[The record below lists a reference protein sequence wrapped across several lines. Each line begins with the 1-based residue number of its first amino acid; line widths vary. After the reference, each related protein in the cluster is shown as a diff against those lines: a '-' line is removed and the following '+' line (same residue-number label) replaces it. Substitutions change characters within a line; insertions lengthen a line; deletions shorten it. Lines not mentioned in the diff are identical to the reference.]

1 MSTDQPVLALDAIS
15 VHYGSAQ
22 AVERV
27 SLEVTA
33 GEVVCLLGANGAG
46 KSSTLKGAAVV
57 VPVSRGQVLLRGKD
71 ISTDKPWKIAAAGLS
86 YVPQNRRCFAGMSVE
101 ENLRMGAVTQP
112 KDVVDGRLQQV
123 YDLFP
128 VLADK
133 RRQGATTLSGGQQ
146 QMLAIGRGI
155 ISHPTMLLLDEP
167 SLGLSPKIVG
177 ELGGWINEIV
187 TELGMSVLLVEQNF
201 LLAQDCAS
209 RGYLMSQGSVVSQ
222 GTTAEL
228 ADRVKGVYLGEAAS

>member
-1 MSTDQPVLALDAIS
+1 
-15 VHYGSAQ
+15 
-22 AVERV
+22 
-27 SLEVTA
+27 
-33 GEVVCLLGANGAG
+33 
-46 KSSTLKGAAVV
+46 
-57 VPVSRGQVLLRGKD
+57 
-71 ISTDKPWKIAAAGLS
+71 
-86 YVPQNRRCFAGMSVE
+86 
-101 ENLRMGAVTQP
+101 MGAVTQP

-133 RRQGATTLSGGQQ
+133 RKQGATTLSGGQQ

-209 RGYLMSQGSVVSQ
+209 RGYLMSQGAVVSE
-222 GTTAEL
+222 GTTDEL
-228 ADRVKGVYLGEAAS
+228 ADRVKGVYLGDAAR

>member
-1 MSTDQPVLALDAIS
+1 MSTDQPVLALEAIT
-15 VHYGSAQ
+15 VRYGSAQ
-22 AVERV
+22 AVDRV
-27 SLEVTA
+27 SLQVAA

-46 KSSTLKGAAVV
+46 KSSTLKGAAGVA
-57 VPVSRGQVLLRGKD
+57 PISSGRVLLEGKD
-71 ISTDKPWKIAAAGLS
+71 ISAVKPWEIAAAGLS

-101 ENLRMGAVTQP
+101 ENLRMGAVTRP

-133 RRQGATTLSGGQQ
+133 RKQGATTLSGGQQ

-209 RGYLMSQGSVVSQ
+209 RGYLMSQGAVVSE

-228 ADRVKGVYLGEAAS
+228 ADRVKGVYLGDSAR